1 MPGFPGHIPSGGE
14 GERYPFNEGPLRNVS
29 RELIELYPYYPVS
42 QDTLI
47 PVEVVQT
54 TTYTESEW
62 ETSLLD
68 NLFKR
73 TLIPSPNLIEA
84 DNLAANTR
92 ATL

>member
-1 MPGFPGHIPSGGE
+1 MIE
-14 GERYPFNEGPLRNVS
+14 VS
-29 RELIELYPYYPVS
+29 PQHPVT

-47 PVEVVQT
+47 PVELVQI

-62 ETSLLD
+62 ETRLLE